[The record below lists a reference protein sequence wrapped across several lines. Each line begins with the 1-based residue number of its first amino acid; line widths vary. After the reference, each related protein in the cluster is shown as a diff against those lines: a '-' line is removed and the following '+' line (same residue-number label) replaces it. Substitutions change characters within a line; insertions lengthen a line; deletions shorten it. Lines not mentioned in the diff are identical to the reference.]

1 MNSDPNITYTLPP
14 LSPCFSEGGVLT
26 VTAPETMNTDVLD
39 IMGEIFARFVTREL
53 KKNRPG
59 AARRLIRYVQRDMQP
74 NALRVASQR
83 CAPPPQNRTS
93 ASAGPAC

>member
-1 MNSDPNITYTLPP
+1 M
-14 LSPCFSEGGVLT
+14 LT

-83 CAPPPQNRTS
+83 ARLLLRTE
-93 ASAGPAC
+93 PALPRVQHVDF

>member
-1 MNSDPNITYTLPP
+1 M
-14 LSPCFSEGGVLT
+14 LT

-59 AARRLIRYVQRDMQP
+59 ACPPSYSLRAERY
-74 NALRVASQR
+74 AA
-83 CAPPPQNRTS
+83 
-93 ASAGPAC
+93 